1 MQILLNFLCFSAESL
16 GPPDLNAYLAS
27 VGTNFSHGANFAV
40 AGATI
45 RQTAFNPISLGED
58 LRFLINKS
66 AAIEKLL
73 PKEDYLPR
81 ALYTFDIGQKDL
93 TAGYKLNLTT
103 QVVKA
108 YVPYLLTQFSSILKE
123 RQLAISPQ
131 AYASMET
138 LKVDDNDASGDA
150 GLYYQGGRT
159 FWIHYTGP
167 VGCLPY
173 VLDHFPVHAGQV
185 DKFGCANPFNDFNGG
200 LKRVDLSILLWLVVV
215 MVGTIT
221 ITGSYIV
228 VTRLHGINWDGTH
241 LTEAANKWIFEQI
254 ANGSFSDQPLPLR
267 IACNR
272 QDH

>member
-1 MQILLNFLCFSAESL
+1 MLLASVSWLPCPSTSLSPCSFPAIFNFGDSNSDTGGLSVAFRSTPPPNRLTHIHAPAGRDCDGRLLIDFI

-108 YVPYLLTQFSSILKE
+108 YVPYLLTQFSSILK
-123 RQLAISPQ
+123 
-131 AYASMET
+131 
-138 LKVDDNDASGDA
+138 
-150 GLYYQGGRT
+150 
-159 FWIHYTGP
+159 
-167 VGCLPY
+167 
-173 VLDHFPVHAGQV
+173 
-185 DKFGCANPFNDFNGG
+185 
-200 LKRVDLSILLWLVVV
+200 DLSILLWLVVV

-221 ITGSYIV
+221 IT
-228 VTRLHGINWDGTH
+228 
-241 LTEAANKWIFEQI
+241 
-254 ANGSFSDQPLPLR
+254 
-267 IACNR
+267 
-272 QDH
+272 

>member
-1 MQILLNFLCFSAESL
+1 MLLASVSWLPCPSTSLSPCSFPAIFNFGDSNSDTGGLSVAFRSTPPPNGLTHIHAPAGRDCDGQLLIDFI

-66 AAIEKLL
+66 AAFEKLL

-108 YVPYLLTQFSSILKE
+108 YVPYLLTQFSSILK
-123 RQLAISPQ
+123 
-131 AYASMET
+131 
-138 LKVDDNDASGDA
+138 
-150 GLYYQGGRT
+150 
-159 FWIHYTGP
+159 
-167 VGCLPY
+167 
-173 VLDHFPVHAGQV
+173 
-185 DKFGCANPFNDFNGG
+185 
-200 LKRVDLSILLWLVVV
+200 DLSILLWLVVV
-215 MVGTIT
+215 MVGSIT
-221 ITGSYIV
+221 IT
-228 VTRLHGINWDGTH
+228 
-241 LTEAANKWIFEQI
+241 ANKWIFEQI